1 MERGISKRKGVN
13 PPGLTAVCRRARVS
27 GLTQPQ
33 IWLKLVYRQ
42 QAILFETEKAMK
54 EMCMF
59 LYQITPGY
67 HSEDSIGGY
76 YRFYR
81 HTILV

>member
-1 MERGISKRKGVN
+1 MN
-13 PPGLTAVCRRARVS
+13 PPGLTAVCRHARVS

-42 QAILFETEKAMK
+42 QAILFETEKEMRK
-54 EMCMF
+54 EMHMF
-59 LYQITPGY
+59 LYQVTPGY

-76 YRFYR
+76 YRLYR
-81 HTILV
+81 HTVLM